1 MTIHWSS
8 RRGGTAVFKASSAAT
23 RAFNHAPQPSTAA
36 NAAPGSSCPTPRT
49 FPARSTAT
57 SSAPNDTP
65 NAPPAPNKPSSSRTT
80 TPASGSPRFNKNLSP
95 ECSATSSTGSC
106 KHTYADTVPLPV
118 LKREQDRVLAEL
130 APSNRHIGAN
140 HGDVTD
146 AKVHLDDTLT
156 WAQDSDKTRTEAID
170 DGKGSSL
177 VRGVELGGFEPPT
190 FSLRTR
196 RATNCAIAPGAGL
209 ILASSPVVLA
219 SSVAVSPPTA
229 PEPRYDRDEDHR
241 PPYSPAARRPS
252 RMASRSMGWKSS
264 SSSSTGAGM

>member
-1 MTIHWSS
+1 MVARCPHSGHDCHGDIGSQA
-8 RRGGTAVFKASSAAT
+8 RTAGF
-23 RAFNHAPQPSTAA
+23 
-36 NAAPGSSCPTPRT
+36 PRT
-49 FPARSTAT
+49 AHQSHQPWSRHVRCMGT
-57 SSAPNDTP
+57 
-65 NAPPAPNKPSSSRTT
+65 KPLTREAEKVC
-80 TPASGSPRFNKNLSP
+80 PASFLAGQ
-95 ECSATSSTGSC
+95 TS
-106 KHTYADTVPLPV
+106 YV
-118 LKREQDRVLAEL
+118 
-130 APSNRHIGAN
+130 
-140 HGDVTD
+140 
-146 AKVHLDDTLT
+146 
-156 WAQDSDKTRTEAID
+156 
-170 DGKGSSL
+170 
-177 VRGVELGGFEPPT
+177 VELGGFEPPT